1 MGRDSEQSF
10 VLNISTMR
18 KALDVSM
25 DWTGS
30 VDGDVDAFDPTF

>member
-1 MGRDSEQSF
+1 MGRNSELSF

-25 DWTGS
+25 NGTGS
-30 VDGDVDAFDPTF
+30 LDGDVDAFDPTF